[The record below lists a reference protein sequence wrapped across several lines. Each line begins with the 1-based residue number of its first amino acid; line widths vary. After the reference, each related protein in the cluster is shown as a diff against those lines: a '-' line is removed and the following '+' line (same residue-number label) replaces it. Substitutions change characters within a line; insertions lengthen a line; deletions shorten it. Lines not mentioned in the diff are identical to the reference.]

1 MLYLMSYGHRR
12 EVLKRGDPRLSAR
25 GWKVGRGREIR
36 TPDILLPKQ
45 ARYQTALYP
54 DLYPPAQAPAPCF
67 RRAHHT
73 HQRRKRQRRS
83 AEIADWRCAK
93 PSTLRA
99 AHGTIICHKHKEYRK
114 MPALV
119 LDGKSL
125 AAQSEA
131 DLLRR
136 VARLKEISGGKTPIL
151 ATILVGDDPASAT
164 YVKMKGNA
172 CRRVGMDSLAV
183 EMPSSTTTAQ
193 LLAKIEELNSNPD
206 VHGILL
212 QHPVPPQVD
221 ERACFDAIA
230 LGKDVDGVTCLGF
243 GRMAMG
249 EEAYGCATP
258 QGIMR
263 ILEHYKVDIEGKHA
277 VVVGRSPIL
286 GKPMAMMLLQKNAT
300 VTICHSR
307 TRDLPAI
314 VAQADILVGAVGK
327 PEFIKAA
334 WVKAGAVVVDAGY
347 HPGGV
352 GDIELSA
359 LIDKASAYT
368 PVPGGVGPMTINTL
382 IMQSVESGEKSLG

>member
-1 MLYLMSYGHRR
+1 MS
-12 EVLKRGDPRLSAR
+12 
-25 GWKVGRGREIR
+25 
-36 TPDILLPKQ
+36 
-45 ARYQTALYP
+45 
-54 DLYPPAQAPAPCF
+54 
-67 RRAHHT
+67 
-73 HQRRKRQRRS
+73 
-83 AEIADWRCAK
+83 
-93 PSTLRA
+93 
-99 AHGTIICHKHKEYRK
+99 
-114 MPALV
+114 ALV
-119 LDGKSL
+119 LDGKAL
-125 AAQSEA
+125 AAATEEA
-131 DLLRR
+131 LLAR
-136 VARLKEISGGKTPIL
+136 VEQLKEKSGGKTPIL

-164 YVKMKGNA
+164 YVRMKGNA

-183 EMPSSTTTAQ
+183 ELPAATTT
-193 LLAKIEELNSNPD
+193 EELLEKIGELNDNPD

-212 QHPVPPQVD
+212 QHPVPEQID

-230 LGKDVDGVTCLGF
+230 LAKDVDGVTCLGF

-263 ILEHYKVDIEGKHA
+263 ILEHYGIEIEGKHA

-307 TRDLPAI
+307 TRDLPALI
-314 VAQADILVGAVGK
+314 AQADIVVGAVGK
-327 PEFIKAA
+327 PEFIRGEWIKD
-334 WVKAGAVVVDAGY
+334 GAVVVDAGY

-359 LIDKASAYT
+359 ITERAAAYT

-382 IMQSVESGEKSLG
+382 IMQSVESGEKSLS